1 MATTS
6 APLATAALR
15 TSLPILPN
23 PLIPIFFAL
32 LLLSV
37 PAL

>member
-6 APLATAALR
+6 APLATAALK
-15 TSLPILPN
+15 TNLPIRPK

-32 LLLSV
+32 LLSL
-37 PAL
+37 PA